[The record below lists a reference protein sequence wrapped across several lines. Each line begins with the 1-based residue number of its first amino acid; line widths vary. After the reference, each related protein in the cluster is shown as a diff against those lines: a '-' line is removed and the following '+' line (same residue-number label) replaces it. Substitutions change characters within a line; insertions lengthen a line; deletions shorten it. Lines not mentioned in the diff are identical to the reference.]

1 MFELIARIR
10 DDVEL
15 LDRRALLS
23 LIYAAVGLTC
33 IFYFKDA
40 GFLQEIGVR
49 VPWTASLVNFLLDT
63 HDSNLRLLCYW
74 VFVSVFFYVAV
85 PAFIVKAVYRGR
97 LSDYGLNLRL
107 EAGFLP
113 LLLQSAV
120 VMLPLTY
127 LMSLTAGF
135 SAKYPFLKVYNGEPY
150 LSSTLLVWELIYFLQ
165 FFGLEF
171 FFRGFLLHSLGPA
184 LGAYAIFVMMV
195 PYCMIHFGKPMPE
208 AFAAV
213 MAGVFLGWLS
223 YRNGN
228 IWLGLVLHCLVAFS
242 MDVLALYNKGLLF

>member
-1 MFELIARIR
+1 MFELIAKIR

-23 LIYAAVGLTC
+23 MIYAAAGLTC
-33 IFYFKDA
+33 IYYFKDA

-49 VPWTASLVNFLLDT
+49 IPWTSSLVSSLLDT
-63 HDSNLRLLCYW
+63 HDNNLRLLAYW
-74 VFVSVFFYVAV
+74 VIVSVFFYVAV
-85 PAFIVKAVYRGR
+85 PTVIVKAVYRGR
-97 LSDYGLNLRL
+97 LADYGLDLKL
-107 EAGFLP
+107 ENGFLP

-135 SAKYPFLKVYNGEPY
+135 SAKYPFLKVYNGDPY

-171 FFRGFLLHSLGPA
+171 FFRGFLLHSLRPA

-208 AFAAV
+208 AFAAI

-242 MDVLALYNKGLLF
+242 MDVLALYNKGLLS

>member
-1 MFELIARIR
+1 MFELIAKIR

-23 LIYAAVGLTC
+23 MVYAAAGLTC
-33 IFYFKDA
+33 IYYFKDA

-49 VPWTASLVNFLLDT
+49 FPWISGVVNYLLDT
-63 HDSNLRLLCYW
+63 HESNLRLLGYW

-85 PAFIVKAVYRGR
+85 PAVIVKAVYKQR
-97 LSDYGLNLRL
+97 LADYGMNLKL
-107 EAGFLP
+107 EHGFVP
-113 LLLQSAV
+113 LLLQSAA

-135 SAKYPFLKVYNGEPY
+135 SAKYPFLRVYNGEPY
-150 LSSTLLVWELIYFLQ
+150 LSSTLLVWELIYFFQ

-171 FFRGFLLHSLGPA
+171 FFRGFLLHSLKPA

-208 AFAAV
+208 AFAAI

-242 MDVLALYNKGLLF
+242 MDLLALYNKGLLF